1 VIIGCADK
9 RGLSGPDELILGEA
23 TPSISSVQNTLRE
36 ASSAMQ
42 VCRLGDACLLA
53 HKPARVCASLRVMN
67 GQLPISASE
76 ASD

>member
-1 VIIGCADK
+1 M
-9 RGLSGPDELILGEA
+9 A
-23 TPSISSVQNTLRE
+23 TLCSVQNTLRE

-42 VCRLGDACLLA
+42 VCQLGDACLLA
-53 HKPARVCASLRVMN
+53 HKPARVCATLRVMN